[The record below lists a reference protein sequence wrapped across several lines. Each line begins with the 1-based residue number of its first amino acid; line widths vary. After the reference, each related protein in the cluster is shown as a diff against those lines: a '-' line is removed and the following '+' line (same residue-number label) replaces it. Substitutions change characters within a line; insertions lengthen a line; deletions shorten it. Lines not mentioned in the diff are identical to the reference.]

1 MRRKISLVFNRQM
14 SESFLTATF
23 LSMAGGLQDAY
34 TYISRGKVFANGQTG
49 NIVLLSL
56 SVCEQDW
63 SLTVR
68 YLIPLLAFAFGVAAT
83 EMIHRAYQAA
93 KRVHWRQLV
102 LLVEMVLLLLVG
114 FLPESMNHIANAIVS
129 LSCAMQVQA
138 FRKVNGYSF
147 ASTMCV
153 GNLRSGTDALCEYVQ
168 QHNSQSLYKAAC
180 YLGIIVLFAIGAA
193 LGGLLFPVFGIRT
206 IWFSSLFLL
215 VGFLLM
221 FIKAKPQQ
229 PASGCEVL

>member
-1 MRRKISLVFNRQM
+1 MCRNISPVFNRQM

-63 SLTVR
+63 SLVVR

-102 LLVEMVLLLLVG
+102 LLIEMVLLLLVG
-114 FLPESMNHIANAIVS
+114 FMPESMNHIANAVVS

-153 GNLRSGTDALCEYVQ
+153 GNLRSGTDALCEYIQ
-168 QHNSQSLYKAAC
+168 QHNPQSLYKAAC

-229 PASGCEVL
+229 LTSGSEA